1 MKFNSNNNNTKLVI
15 LVIYKISRLTLDDRG
30 VWILWLEGRI
40 FGSSNSINDA
50 VGDVGS
56 AEVQAA

>member
-1 MKFNSNNNNTKLVI
+1 
-15 LVIYKISRLTLDDRG
+15 VIYKIRRLTLDDRG
-30 VWILWLEGRI
+30 VWILRLEGRI
-40 FGSSNSINDA
+40 FGSNNSIEDA